1 MNGEFFDI
9 LLFAMIAAFLVLR
22 LRSVLGRRTGN
33 ERRPPDP
40 FEPTARPDPATSD
53 NVVALPERGK
63 AAVTV
68 DTPLAAALTQ
78 IKVADRGFDEVGFLS
93 GARAAF
99 EMIVN
104 AFANG
109 DRDTLRPLT
118 GPEVFA
124 SFDGAIREREAA
136 GESFDSTLVGIK
148 SVEFVD
154 ARLEGREAQVVV
166 RVISEQINVTRSAAG
181 EVLSGRTD
189 AIEQVTDVWTFAR
202 DTRSS
207 DPNWFLVAT
216 ESPA

>member
-22 LRSVLGRRTGN
+22 LRSVLGKRTGN
-33 ERRPPDP
+33 ERRPTDP
-40 FEPTARPDPATSD
+40 FDSRTRPDPATPD

-63 AAVTV
+63 SAATV
-68 DTPLAAALTQ
+68 DTPLAATLTQ
-78 IKVADRGFDEVGFLS
+78 IKLADRRFDEAEFLS

-104 AFANG
+104 AFASG

-118 GPEVFA
+118 SEEVFVF
-124 SFDGAIREREAA
+124 FDRAIRDREAV
-136 GESFDSTLVGIK
+136 GESFDSTLVGVK
-148 SVEFVD
+148 SIDIVD
-154 ARLEGREAQVVV
+154 ARLEAREAQVVV
-166 RVISEQINVTRSAAG
+166 RVVSEQINVTRSAAG
-181 EVLSGRTD
+181 DVVSGRTD
-189 AIEQVTDVWTFAR
+189 AVEQVTDVWTFAR

-216 ESPA
+216 ESPT

>member
-40 FEPTARPDPATSD
+40 FEPTARPDAASTD

-63 AAVTV
+63 AAATV

-78 IKVADRGFDEVGFLS
+78 IKLADRNFDEAGFLS

-118 GPEVFA
+118 SPEVFA
-124 SFDGAIREREAA
+124 SFDRAIREREAA

-148 SVEFVD
+148 SIEFVD
-154 ARLEGREAQVVV
+154 ARLEGREAQVVI
-166 RVISEQINVTRSAAG
+166 RVVSEQINVTRSAAG
-181 EVLSGRTD
+181 DVVSGRTD
-189 AIEQVTDVWTFAR
+189 AVEQVTDVWTFAR
-202 DTRSS
+202 DTRAS

-216 ESPA
+216 QSPA